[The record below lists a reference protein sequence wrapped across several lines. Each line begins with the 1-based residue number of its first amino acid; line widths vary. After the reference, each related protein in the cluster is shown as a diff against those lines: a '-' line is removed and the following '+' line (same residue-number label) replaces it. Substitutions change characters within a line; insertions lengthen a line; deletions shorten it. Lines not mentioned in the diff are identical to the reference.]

1 MELGVRSEIGKLR
14 RVLIHLPGREIDNML
29 PSMMEEL
36 LFDDILFGQLAREEH
51 RRFQQIIWYVAD
63 EIVDL
68 EDLLEETLRDDEVRD
83 RVLGDF
89 SNRFRLDRG
98 YIDELRSISSVD
110 AAERLISG
118 IVEEKDETDP
128 QYILPP
134 VPNLFFTRDPQIVI
148 GDGVSIASMATRARE
163 REALISHYVF
173 RYHPSLRDRD
183 VLWSEDPVIPSGNDT
198 PTIEG
203 GDVLVARNDILLV
216 GLSERTNRA
225 GIEQLAE
232 SLRRSSS
239 EVRKIFVIEIPA
251 KRSYMHLDTV
261 FTIIDRGE
269 CLVFPPVM
277 LKGGESQAKVY
288 KLDLDR
294 KNLTYEEQPS
304 LLEALAR
311 EGMPLDP
318 VPCGGRRRI
327 DQDREQWTDGAN
339 AFALSPGVILLYE
352 RNRRTADELAGRGYE
367 ILEEDDLLL
376 GRTELDVEAGNRYAI
391 LIQGHELSR
400 ARGGPRCMTMPLL
413 RDEL

>member
-1 MELGVRSEIGKLR
+1 MQLGVTSEIGRLKK
-14 RVLIHLPGREIDNML
+14 VLIHLPGREIDNML

-51 RRFQQIIWYVAD
+51 RRFQQIIWFVAD

-68 EDLLEETLRDDEVRD
+68 EDLLEETLREEEIRERIISDVSR
-83 RVLGDF
+83 R
-89 SNRFRLDRG
+89 
-98 YIDELRSISSVD
+98 YELEPRYVEELKSLSSVD
-110 AAERLISG
+110 AAERLIAG
-118 IVEEKDETDP
+118 IVEEEDGRNP
-128 QYILPP
+128 RYILPP
-134 VPNLFFTRDPQIVI
+134 VPNLFFTRDPQMVI
-148 GDGVSIASMATRARE
+148 GDGVAISAMATRARE

-173 RYHPSLRDRD
+173 RYHPSCRDRD
-183 VLWSEDPVIPSGNDT
+183 VVWTEEPVVPSSADT
-198 PTIEG
+198 PTVEG
-203 GDVLVARNDILLV
+203 GDVLVARRDILLA
-216 GLSERTNRA
+216 GISERTNRA

-232 SLRRSSS
+232 SLRSSSS
-239 EVRKIFVIEIPA
+239 EVRTVFVVEIPN

-288 KLDLDR
+288 KLDLTR
-294 KNLTYEEQPS
+294 RNLHYEEQSS
-304 LLEALAR
+304 LLEAL
-311 EGMPLDP
+311 EGEGLSLEP
-318 VPCGGRRRI
+318 VPCGGPRRI

-352 RNRRTADELAGRGYE
+352 RNRRTADELANRGYE
-367 ILEEDDLLL
+367 IVEEDDLLL
-376 GRTELDVEAGNRYAI
+376 GRTELDVESGNRYAI
-391 LIQGHELSR
+391 MIQGHELSR

>member
-1 MELGVRSEIGKLR
+1 MHLGVTSEIGRLR

-51 RRFQQIIWYVAD
+51 RRFQQIIWFVAD

-68 EDLLEETLRDDEVRD
+68 EDLLEETLREQDIRD
-83 RVLGDF
+83 RILADLGK
-89 SNRFRLDRG
+89 RYGLEQH
-98 YIDELRSISSVD
+98 YIEELGALPS
-110 AAERLISG
+110 AETAERLIGG
-118 IVEEKDETDP
+118 IVEEEDRTHP
-128 QYILPP
+128 RYILPP
-134 VPNLFFTRDPQIVI
+134 VPNLFFTRDPQMVI
-148 GDGVSIASMATRARE
+148 GDGVAVSAMATHARE

-173 RYHPSLRDRD
+173 RYHPSCRGRD
-183 VLWSEDPVIPSGNDT
+183 VLWTDDPVIPSAADS

-203 GDVLVARNDILLV
+203 GDVLVARRDILLA

-232 SLRRSSS
+232 SLRSSSS
-239 EVRKIFVIEIPA
+239 EVKTIFVVEIPN

-288 KLDLDR
+288 KLDLTR
-294 KNLTYEEQPS
+294 RNLHYEEQSS
-304 LLEALAR
+304 LLEALER
-311 EGMPLDP
+311 EGMSLEP
-318 VPCGGRRRI
+318 VPCGGPRRI

-352 RNRRTADELAGRGYE
+352 RNRRTADELANRGYE
-367 ILEEDDLLL
+367 IVEEEDLLL
-376 GRTELDVEAGNRYAI
+376 GRTELDTDGSNRYAI
-391 LIQGHELSR
+391 MIRGHELSR